1 MRNNYLTYNSEYPAR
16 YIRPALCAVLL
27 HHHTFSRIKRSN
39 QAIIPCGTCRY
50 CKYPKKNRVTV
61 TVNQKSHIARPNR
74 QTERAFS
81 IKHAFFSATDTR
93 NSSLLNTKEEVTV
106 NIMYIR
112 LSSLRQ
118 TGFGYADSAFC
129 LHFFCRF
136 FLFISNMLNNLK
148 SVTFF
153 LFFFKKFLS
162 FLCPLDDMPQDAAA
176 TRRPFFQALRALEVS
191 MKSRVMLAYANRLLL
206 SLANVIDKI
215 GGLIPGIS
223 AGYI

>member
-1 MRNNYLTYNSEYPAR
+1 MFFYKKNKIFYMIYDCNIFYLYSCIIQKKCGFHPRRKHRGFRRKYVTKSPSLTGLAAIV
-16 YIRPALCAVLL
+16 YI
-27 HHHTFSRIKRSN
+27 
-39 QAIIPCGTCRY
+39 Q
-50 CKYPKKNRVTV
+50 KNRVTV

-81 IKHAFFSATDTR
+81 IKHAFFSATGTR
-93 NSSLLNTKEEVTV
+93 NFSLFNTKEAVTV

-118 TGFGYADSAFC
+118 TRFGYADSAFC

-153 LFFFKKFLS
+153 QK
-162 FLCPLDDMPQDAAA
+162 
-176 TRRPFFQALRALEVS
+176 FFQKLFVFFCMPAGR
-191 MKSRVMLAYANRLLL
+191 YAAGRGNH
-206 SLANVIDKI
+206 SPAIFSGKA
-215 GGLIPGIS
+215 GIKE
-223 AGYI
+223 